1 MSDVTLAIE
10 PYSPEAL
17 AAIGDGLRDYN
28 DGKRPKS
35 DRTEFVVTVRGD
47 DGTILGGAKCRT
59 GEGILFIEWLWV
71 DDAVRGGT
79 GTQVMA
85 MAEAHAMSLGCTRA
99 YLDTF
104 NFQARGFY
112 EKLGYVVF
120 GTLPYPR
127 DGVERFYMVK
137 DLKPSTSTPS

>member
-1 MSDVTLAIE
+1 VPAVTLAIE
-10 PYSPEAL
+10 PYTPEVL

-28 DGKRPKS
+28 DGQRRAS
-35 DRTEFVVTVRGD
+35 DRGEFVVTVRAP
-47 DGTILGGAKCRT
+47 DGTVLGGAKCKT
-59 GEGILFIEWLWV
+59 GEGMLFTEWLWLN
-71 DDAVRGGT
+71 DHVRGGT
-79 GTQVMA
+79 GRQVMA
-85 MAEAHAMSLGCTRA
+85 MVEAHAVVLGCTRA

-127 DGVERFYMVK
+127 DGVERYYMMK
-137 DLKPSTSTPS
+137 ELGG